1 MVLDENIIAQP
12 ASLLTLSE
20 IIDAVRFYII
30 RNCKN
35 VEYYKNDIPIHFND
49 KKTIQYSYL
58 IKGSNTYNVCT
69 NAITILYN
77 NNNNKLF
84 KIVDVSIIDSNIR
97 QIFAKNGLYNF
108 SAKFSKLDDILK
120 CCFVILELF
129 KQKILRVYFPLTNNY
144 SYFYKGNSTTNDSMN
159 YIVTTP
165 TLSINMYN
173 QFLSYLTGCNVNSNN
188 AVEKINL
195 FFSFLYT
202 INANAIDFD
211 NMKNDDAQPD
221 LIYNHT
227 LADEFHCTIT

>member
-58 IKGSNTYNVCT
+58 IQGSNTYNVCT

-77 NNNNKLF
+77 ENNNRLF

-108 SAKFSKLDDILK
+108 SAKFSKLEDILK

-159 YIVTTP
+159 YIITAP
-165 TLSINMYN
+165 ELSIDMYK
-173 QFLSYLTGCNVNSNN
+173 QFLSYLTGCNVSNN

-202 INANAIDFD
+202 INAKAINFD
-211 NMKNDDAQPD
+211 NMKDENTTNPD
-221 LIYNHT
+221 LLYKHD